1 MGRRLMALPS
11 PNLDDR
17 RFQQLVDE
25 AKRYVQQRAPEWTD
39 HNVSDPGVTLI
50 ETFAYLVDQ
59 LLYRLN
65 RVPDKNYTAFLD
77 LLGIRLFPPAAA
89 VADVDFWLSAP
100 QPDTVTLTPGTE
112 VTTAGGEADEA
123 VVFATTDELRIVP
136 SELTRLVTA
145 SRTGEQTDRTG
156 ELAEGRDIP
165 AFQTAPQPG
174 DALLFGLPTAV
185 PRCVVAVRLDSRVEG
200 IGVDPRQPPLV
211 WEAWDGGGWQ
221 VCETG
226 EDSTG
231 GLNRPGEVIV
241 YVPAG
246 HTASVIGGTRAG
258 WLRCRV
264 TEAEPGQPFYSESP
278 TVREAAVFTV
288 GGTMTVEHAES
299 GTDVPLGTSEG
310 VAGQTFRLGRPPVL
324 LDREPP
330 VVEVSSAEGWQR
342 WDVVEHFGRSGP
354 ADRHVQVDSTTGE
367 FTFPPALRE
376 PDGTLRQCGAV
387 PPKGAQIR
395 VARYRTGGG
404 PAGNVARG
412 AISVLRSPVPY
423 VARVVNRNSPGPRTP
438 AAPTPDTSTP
448 APHSAR
454 TPRKA
459 GDPPPGH
466 TPRRGPRRR
475 GRHALPL
482 LRHPQPARPSVL
494 PTLRDRAES
503 RHEARTAA
511 VVADRVAVPPSGA
524 GGFGQGG
531 AAPGDPGR
539 RGGAVRRRSPAAP
552 RRTRPV
558 RGHPG
563 QTGQAQ
569 AHHPGGHQGER
580 RVPPAPGEE
589 HHRRTEQQLL
599 GRTRA
604 GRLGDVHLPQAV
616 PPGRPDHHQRP
627 VQEPG
632 GLRRRGTRTP
642 DGPGGNDA
650 ERRAAAQA
658 AHPQRQTGPADDPR
672 RHQRR
677 EDGTPGPALARGTDL
692 GPSTGPRR
700 GGVLPTRL
708 NSTPTA
714 ASPPSPRSMP
724 SPTRWGCGGG

>member
-100 QPDTVTLTPGTE
+100 QSDTVTLTPGTE

-123 VVFATTDELRIVP
+123 VVFTTTHELRILP

-145 SRTGEQTDRTG
+145 TRTGGQTDRTG

-165 AFQTAPQPG
+165 AFQAAPQPG

-231 GLNRPGEVIV
+231 GLNRPGEVIL

-299 GTDVPLGTSEG
+299 ETDVPLGTSEG
-310 VAGQTFRLGRPPVL
+310 VGGQTFRLGRPPVL

-354 ADRHVQVDSTTGE
+354 ADRHVQVDAVTGE
-367 FTFPPALRE
+367 FTFPPTLRE

-412 AISVLRSPVPY
+412 AISVLRSSVPY
-423 VARVVNRNSPGPRTP
+423 VARVVNREAASGGVAGETIANAKLRAPDALRMQERAVTAEDYEIIARQAAPSVRRVRCLP
-438 AAPTPDTSTP
+438 AAEGAGAVRVLVVPDAVADEGDDRLRFEQLIPSDQVLRAITTSLDERRLIGTRLVVEPP
-448 APHSAR
+448 AYQGV
-454 TPRKA
+454 T
-459 GDPPPGH
+459 
-466 TPRRGPRRR
+466 
-475 GRHALPL
+475 
-482 LRHPQPARPSVL
+482 
-494 PTLRDRAES
+494 
-503 RHEARTAA
+503 
-511 VVADRVAVPPSGA
+511 VVARLAAAPADTDRVRDAALAALFRHLNPLV
-524 GGFGQGG
+524 GGPDGTGWPFGRPVQY
-531 AAPGDPGR
+531 GDVFGVLQRATGNALVEEILLFPADPITGR
-539 RGGAVRRRSPAAP
+539 RGAPTDRVDVAAGALVFSY
-552 RRTRPV
+552 
-558 RGHPG
+558 
-563 QTGQAQ
+563 Q
-569 AHHPGGHQGER
+569 HQ
-580 RVPPAPGEE
+580 VVV
-589 HHRRTEQQLL
+589 T
-599 GRTRA
+599 
-604 GRLGDVHLPQAV
+604 AV
-616 PPGRPDHHQRP
+616 
-627 VQEPG
+627 EP
-632 GLRRRGTRTP
+632 
-642 DGPGGNDA
+642 
-650 ERRAAAQA
+650 E
-658 AHPQRQTGPADDPR
+658 
-672 RHQRR
+672 
-677 EDGTPGPALARGTDL
+677 ARG
-692 GPSTGPRR
+692 
-700 GGVLPTRL
+700 
-708 NSTPTA
+708 
-714 ASPPSPRSMP
+714 
-724 SPTRWGCGGG
+724 

>member
-1 MGRRLMALPS
+1 MVLPS

-77 LLGIRLFPPAAA
+77 LLGISLFPPAAA
-89 VADVDFWLSAP
+89 VAEVDFWLSAP
-100 QPDTVTLTPGTE
+100 QPDTVALPAGTE

-123 VVFATTDELRIVP
+123 VVFTTTDELRIVP

-145 SRTGEQTDRTG
+145 SRAGGQTDRTG
-156 ELAEGRDIP
+156 ELAEGRNVP
-165 AFQTAPQPG
+165 VFQATPEPG

-185 PRCVVAVRLDSRVEG
+185 PRCMVAVRLDSRVEG

-231 GLNRPGEVIV
+231 GLNRPGEVVV

-278 TVREAAVFTV
+278 TVREAEVFTV
-288 GGTMTVEHAES
+288 GGTMTVEHAETE
-299 GTDVPLGTSEG
+299 TDVPLGTSEG

-324 LDREPP
+324 LDGEPP
-330 VVEVSSAEGWQR
+330 VVEVSSADGWQR
-342 WDVVEHFGRSGP
+342 WDLVEHFGRSGP
-354 ADRHVQVDSTTGE
+354 ADRHVRVDATTGE

-412 AISVLRSPVPY
+412 AISVLRSSVPY
-423 VARVVNRNSPGPRTP
+423 VARVVNREAARGGVAGETVANARLRAPDALRMQERAVTAEDYETIARQ
-438 AAPTPDTSTP
+438 AAPSVRRVRCLPAGGAGAVRVLVVPD
-448 APHSAR
+448 AVADE
-454 TPRKA
+454 
-459 GDPPPGH
+459 GDDRLRFEQLIPSDQVLRVIAANLDERRLIGTRLVVEPPVYQGV
-466 TPRRGPRRR
+466 T
-475 GRHALPL
+475 
-482 LRHPQPARPSVL
+482 
-494 PTLRDRAES
+494 
-503 RHEARTAA
+503 
-511 VVADRVAVPPSGA
+511 VVARLAAAPADTDRVRDAALAALFRHLNPLV
-524 GGFGQGG
+524 GGPDGTGWPFGRPVQY
-531 AAPGDPGR
+531 GDVFGVLQRATGNTLVEEIRLFPADPVTGR
-539 RGGAVRRRSPAAP
+539 RGAP
-552 RRTRPV
+552 TDRIDV
-558 RGHPG
+558 
-563 QTGQAQ
+563 
-569 AHHPGGHQGER
+569 
-580 RVPPAPGEE
+580 APGALVFSY
-589 HHRRTEQQLL
+589 Q
-599 GRTRA
+599 
-604 GRLGDVHLPQAV
+604 
-616 PPGRPDHHQRP
+616 HQ
-627 VQEPG
+627 VVVTAMEP
-632 GLRRRGTRTP
+632 
-642 DGPGGNDA
+642 
-650 ERRAAAQA
+650 E
-658 AHPQRQTGPADDPR
+658 
-672 RHQRR
+672 
-677 EDGTPGPALARGTDL
+677 ARGE
-692 GPSTGPRR
+692 
-700 GGVLPTRL
+700 V
-708 NSTPTA
+708 
-714 ASPPSPRSMP
+714 RS
-724 SPTRWGCGGG
+724 

>member
-89 VADVDFWLSAP
+89 VAEVDFWLSAP
-100 QPDTVTLTPGTE
+100 QPDTVTLGQGTE
-112 VTTAGGEADEA
+112 VATAGGEADEA

-136 SELTRLVTA
+136 SELIRLVTA
-145 SRTGEQTDRTG
+145 SRGGEQTDRTG
-156 ELAEGRDIP
+156 ELTEGRDIP
-165 AFQTAPQPG
+165 AFQAAPQPG
-174 DALLFGLPTAV
+174 DALLFGLPAAV
-185 PRCVVAVRLDSRVEG
+185 PRCVVAVNLDSRVEG

-231 GLNRPGEVIV
+231 GLNRPGEIIV

-278 TVREAAVFTV
+278 TVREASVFTV

-299 GTDVPLGTSEG
+299 ETDVPLGTSEG
-310 VAGQTFRLGRPPVL
+310 VAGQTFRLSRPPVL

-342 WDVVEHFGRSGP
+342 WDLVEHFGRSGP
-354 ADRHVQVDSTTGE
+354 ADRHVQVDATTGE

-387 PPKGAQIR
+387 PPKGARIR

-412 AISVLRSPVPY
+412 AISLLRSSVPY
-423 VARVVNRNSPGPRTP
+423 VARVVNRESAGGGVAGETLANARLRAPDALRMQERAVTTRDYEIIAGQAAPSVRRVRCLP
-438 AAPTPDTSTP
+438 AAEGAGAVRVLVVPDAVADEGDDRLRFEQLIPSDQVL
-448 APHSAR
+448 R
-454 TPRKA
+454 TITASLDERRLI
-459 GDPPPGH
+459 GTRLVVEPPVYQGV
-466 TPRRGPRRR
+466 T
-475 GRHALPL
+475 
-482 LRHPQPARPSVL
+482 
-494 PTLRDRAES
+494 
-503 RHEARTAA
+503 
-511 VVADRVAVPPSGA
+511 VVARLAAAPADTDRVRDAALAALFHHLNPLV
-524 GGFGQGG
+524 GGPDGTGWPFGRPVQY
-531 AAPGDPGR
+531 GDVFGVLQRATGNALIEEILLFPADPITGR
-539 RGGAVRRRSPAAP
+539 RGAPTDRVDVAAGALVFSYQHQVVVTPLEP
-552 RRTRPV
+552 EV
-558 RGHPG
+558 RG
-563 QTGQAQ
+563 
-569 AHHPGGHQGER
+569 
-580 RVPPAPGEE
+580 
-589 HHRRTEQQLL
+589 
-599 GRTRA
+599 
-604 GRLGDVHLPQAV
+604 
-616 PPGRPDHHQRP
+616 
-627 VQEPG
+627 
-632 GLRRRGTRTP
+632 
-642 DGPGGNDA
+642 
-650 ERRAAAQA
+650 
-658 AHPQRQTGPADDPR
+658 
-672 RHQRR
+672 
-677 EDGTPGPALARGTDL
+677 
-692 GPSTGPRR
+692 
-700 GGVLPTRL
+700 
-708 NSTPTA
+708 
-714 ASPPSPRSMP
+714 
-724 SPTRWGCGGG
+724 